1 MKKLLVDLWNRLF
14 DVKRKAEEKLRSA
27 YDYFYSRSKPA
38 PCVMTIEDTVE
49 TIIKNGCSVS
59 RFGDGEA
66 KLAAGTDISFQR
78 ADPFAV
84 NKLREVLSSDEPF
97 HLVCL
102 PDVFESLSYMD
113 NDSAAH
119 WKKHLAKYRRIWYS
133 YIKTEKQYGNAFM
146 SRCYMLFNDKS
157 KSRGRFDLLRK
168 IWDGRDILIVEGE
181 KSRLGVGNDLF
192 DNAASVKRIL
202 GPVSDAFSK
211 YGELLRETV
220 AHAEGRLILLA
231 LGPAATGLAFDLYRD
246 GFQAIDIGHVDIE
259 YEWFLS
265 GVKYK
270 TPVKNKYVNEAGAGK
285 GVGGCDDEKYL
296 SEIILRITD

>member
-1 MKKLLVDLWNRLF
+1 MKKLLVNLWNRFF
-14 DVKRKAEEKLRSA
+14 DAKLKAEEVCRNI
-27 YDYFYSRSKPA
+27 YDYFYSRSNPA
-38 PCVMTIEDTVE
+38 PNIMTLEETVE
-49 TIIKNGCSVS
+49 TILKTGCSVS

-66 KLAAGTDISFQR
+66 KLVAGTDISFQR

-102 PDVFESLSYMD
+102 PDVFNDLSYMD
-113 NDSAAH
+113 ADSAAH
-119 WKKHLAKYRRIWYS
+119 WKKHVAKYRRTWYS
-133 YIKTEKQYGNAFM
+133 YLKADKTYGNAFV
-146 SRCYMLFNDKS
+146 SRCYMMFNDKS
-157 KSRGRFDLLRK
+157 RCRERFDLLRRL
-168 IWDGRDILIVEGE
+168 WDGRDILIIEGE

-202 GPVSDAFSK
+202 GPVSDAFSR

-220 AHAEGRLILLA
+220 KNADGKLVLLA

-246 GFQAIDIGHVDIE
+246 GFQAIDIGHIDIE

-265 GVKYK
+265 GAKYK
-270 TPVKNKYVNEAGAGK
+270 TPVKNKYVNEAGAGS
-285 GVGGCDDEKYL
+285 GVGNCDDAKYL
-296 SEIILRITD
+296 GEIIARVI